1 MPQSTRDITQE
12 LEAQAVRS
20 ALDVGQWTLHGRR
33 SRCFVM
39 TSGSG
44 SILVGSEDVAL
55 RAPCLVWLPEGQSAH
70 LTMQAG
76 SSGAWLA
83 VTGQALG
90 HVALPGSIAD
100 DLRHMLLRP
109 QLGTTLKPDV
119 ARGLTDHLLAIEGE
133 LRASKPGAPE
143 MVRHLLAA
151 VFIGLWRMS
160 ELVSHEARPLPR
172 FIVDHFLQLVEVH
185 LHDQWKVAD
194 YAAAMGVSTDRLNTA
209 VRRALGKAPLEVIH
223 DRVCAAA
230 RQMLESSGLQ
240 IDRVAALLGFD
251 DPAYFSRFFKRL
263 TGMSPRQY
271 RHDYASRAARP
282 AGSFA
287 AWP

>member
-1 MPQSTRDITQE
+1 MPHSTRDITQE

-39 TSGSG
+39 TSGAG
-44 SILVGSEDVAL
+44 TIAMGEEAVAL
-55 RAPCLVWLPEGQSAH
+55 RAPCLVWLPVGKAAH
-70 LTMQAG
+70 LSMKAG

-83 VTGQALG
+83 VTDQALG

-100 DLRHMLLRP
+100 DLRHMLVRP
-109 QLGTTLKPDV
+109 QLGPPLKPEI
-119 ARGLTDHLLAIEGE
+119 ARRLTDHLMAIEAE
-133 LRASKPGAPE
+133 LRAGAPGAPE

-151 VFIGLWRMS
+151 VFIELWRMS
-160 ELVSHEARPLPR
+160 DLVSHEGRPLPR
-172 FIVDHFLQLVEVH
+172 IIVDNFLQLVEVH

-194 YAAAMGVSTDRLNTA
+194 YARAMGVSTDRLNSA
-209 VRRALGKAPLEVIH
+209 VRRASGKAPLEIIH
-223 DRVCAAA
+223 ARVCAAA

-240 IDRVAALLGFD
+240 IDGVAALLGFD

-263 TGMSPRQY
+263 TGLSPREY
-271 RHDYASRAARP
+271 RHNYASRAAAP